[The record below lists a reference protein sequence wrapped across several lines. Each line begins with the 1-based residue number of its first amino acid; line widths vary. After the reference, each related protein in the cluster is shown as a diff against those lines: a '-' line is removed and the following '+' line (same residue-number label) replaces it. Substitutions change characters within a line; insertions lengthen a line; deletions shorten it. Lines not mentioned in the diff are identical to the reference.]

1 MKTLHLLLDWTQG
14 QPPPSDERHSSS
26 TRRFTTSSTQF
37 HPIGGRRHDRAGPG
51 QIEDEGVEVGV
62 HSRLRHQRR
71 ALLELVD
78 VDQPQRDRVVS
89 PPQRSVAVGVR
100 DAHRV
105 FVVDV
110 RHSPLRTGYSVQVVG
125 RYGRM
130 NAMHASLL
138 CWSFVSAN
146 AINIFA

>member
-1 MKTLHLLLDWTQG
+1 
-14 QPPPSDERHSSS
+14 
-26 TRRFTTSSTQF
+26 
-37 HPIGGRRHDRAGPG
+37 
-51 QIEDEGVEVGV
+51 V

-89 PPQRSVAVGVR
+89 PQQRSVAVGVR

-146 AINIFA
+146 ATNVFA

>member
-1 MKTLHLLLDWTQG
+1 MKTWHQLLDWTQG

-26 TRRFTTSSTQF
+26 TRRVTTSSTQF

-78 VDQPQRDRVVS
+78 IDQPSATALCSR
-89 PPQRSVAVGVR
+89 RSV
-100 DAHRV
+100 
-105 FVVDV
+105 
-110 RHSPLRTGYSVQVVG
+110 PLRSASETSIAYSWLMSAIALCGQATQATQSGGTGE
-125 RYGRM
+125 
-130 NAMHASLL
+130 
-138 CWSFVSAN
+138 
-146 AINIFA
+146 